1 MQILALDTATPA
13 PSVTLLTA
21 EAVWEEPLTTSPRES
36 RRASEELLP
45 AIERCFTSAG
55 THLPGCDRIAVCSGP
70 GSFTGLR
77 IGLATAWGLGRAAG
91 IPVETVSTLE
101 ALAETARYQETS
113 GGQVSKGPA
122 PPSLF
127 TSGGQASKGPALPSL
142 FTSRG
147 QASKG
152 PAAASL
158 FTVAAVLDAGR
169 GEVVLA
175 VYSLE
180 TDRARLVSEPERL
193 PIEAARQRALR
204 LHTVALPPDLLE
216 PAGATNAA
224 ISPSRA
230 LALAVARRPGQ
241 ALSRLEG
248 IYSRPSAAEEKRGA
262 P

>member
-1 MQILALDTATPA
+1 MQILALDTASPV

-21 EAVWEEPLTTSPRES
+21 GAVWEEPLSTSRGLIPEGGLIPLPQPSRGLIPPPQLPPHES

-45 AIERCFTSAG
+45 AIERCFTAAG
-55 THLPGCDRIAVCSGP
+55 TRLPDCDRIAVCSGP

-91 IPVETVSTLE
+91 VPVEMVSTLE
-101 ALAETARYQETS
+101 ALAETI
-113 GGQVSKGPA
+113 
-122 PPSLF
+122 
-127 TSGGQASKGPALPSL
+127 
-142 FTSRG
+142 RG
-147 QASKG
+147 RH
-152 PAAASL
+152 PYE
-158 FTVAAVLDAGR
+158 VATVLDAGR

-180 TDRARLVSEPERL
+180 ADRARLVSGPERL
-193 PIEAARQRALR
+193 PIEAARERAAR
-204 LHTVALPPDLLE
+204 LDTVALPPDLLGT
-216 PAGATNAA
+216 AGAADAA

-230 LALAVARRPGQ
+230 LAEAVARRPGPV
-241 ALSRLEG
+241 LSRLEG